1 MHQWESVRRAKGAPK
16 TDGKQESHKGGGSG
30 RHTCPPHPPHS
41 SIWIVA
47 NTAGYEEG
55 RSPATVF
62 PVWVPR
68 YRKRGT
74 GGPWGWAL
82 ERGAVWATGQAGE
95 GPAGIQR
102 ER

>member
-1 MHQWESVRRAKGAPK
+1 MEALGEAHAHG
-16 TDGKQESHKGGGSG
+16 
-30 RHTCPPHPPHS
+30 PPPPPQGS

-47 NTAGYEEG
+47 NTAGMRRAG
-55 RSPATVF
+55 GGATVF

-68 YRKRGT
+68 CGRGWGT
-74 GGPWGWAL
+74 GRGPWDWAL
-82 ERGAVWATGQAGE
+82 ERGAVWAAGQAGE